1 MPLTVLYDDGC
12 PLCRRFRDWLA
23 EQPCLVPLDLVP
35 AGSAEARR
43 RFPELDHRRTQQEI
57 TVVGDDGAVWTR
69 EHAWVMCLWATATHR
84 ALAER
89 LARPHLMPVARAA
102 AQTAAGLRGMSTST
116 RPGDDSE
123 GREEGGYID
132 DCVGTCAPYPQG

>member
-1 MPLTVLYDDGC
+1 MLLTVLYDAGC

-35 AGSAEARR
+35 AGSEEARR
-43 RFPELDHRRTQQEI
+43 RFPALDHGRTQQEI
-57 TVVGDDGAVWTR
+57 TVVGDDGAVWTK
-69 EHAWVMCLWATATHR
+69 EHAWVMCLWATAAHR
-84 ALAER
+84 GLAER

-102 AQTAAGLRGMSTST
+102 AQTAAGLRRISTGT
-116 RPGDDSE
+116 RPGE
-123 GREEGGYID
+123 AEEGGYID